1 MLLPHATKR
10 GRWEAGIVKCGSP
23 RLLHPTSPGAPAT
36 AFQHFGPVIVCCDG
50 ADLRLTPTGVEVHD
64 ASGMHLETVPVPSV
78 PRSEVID
85 ELWSVAREGRAPLHG
100 GAWSRATMEVC
111 LAILASERERAAIML
126 RQQVDLPS

>member
-1 MLLPHATKR
+1 M
-10 GRWEAGIVKCGSP
+10 
-23 RLLHPTSPGAPAT
+23 PA
-36 AFQHFGPVIVCCDG
+36 
-50 ADLRLTPTGVEVHD
+50 
-64 ASGMHLETVPVPSV
+64 V

-85 ELWSVAREGRAPLHG
+85 EVWSVAREGRAPLHG